1 MEDLN
6 RFIEAQEDYF
16 DIAYDEIKSGKK
28 KTHWMWYI
36 FPQIH
41 GLGFSE
47 TSVFYSIKSINEA
60 ISYLNNEYLYNNMIK
75 ICNLLLNTKVKNPA
89 TIFGGVDS
97 LKLRSCMTL
106 FYLINTD
113 DFILGLDDYK
123 YEHVDFSFEKTT
135 IFKEVLD
142 KFYNSIDEKT
152 IMIINKEIEDEK

>member
-1 MEDLN
+1 MSVE
-6 RFIEAQEDYF
+6 RFIDAQKEDYDMAF
-16 DIAYDEIKSGKK
+16 REISKGKK
-28 KTHWMWYI
+28 RNHYMWYI

-41 GLGFSE
+41 GLGYSE

-75 ICNLLLNTKVKNPA
+75 ICNLLLNVKVKNPA

-97 LKLRSCMTL
+97 LKLKSCMTL

-113 DFILGLDDYK
+113 DFVLGLDDYH
-123 YEHVDFSFEKTT
+123 YDYVPFNFEKTN

-142 KFYNSIDEKT
+142 KYYTSIDEKT
-152 IMIINKEIEDEK
+152 IMIINKEIQNEK

>member
-60 ISYLNNEYLYNNMIK
+60 ISYLNNEFLYNNMIK

-97 LKLRSCMTL
+97 LKLRNPASQIQCRKHSLLRKQITL
-106 FYLINTD
+106 LACFQIR
-113 DFILGLDDYK
+113 
-123 YEHVDFSFEKTT
+123 
-135 IFKEVLD
+135 
-142 KFYNSIDEKT
+142 
-152 IMIINKEIEDEK
+152 

>member
-6 RFIEAQEDYF
+6 RFVEAQEDYF
-16 DIAYDEIKSGKK
+16 DIAYEEIKTGKK

-41 GLGFSE
+41 GLGYSE
-47 TSVFYSIKSINEA
+47 TSIYYSIKSINEA

-89 TIFGGVDS
+89 NIFGGVDS
-97 LKLRSCMTL
+97 LKLRSSMTL

-113 DFILGLDDYK
+113 DFILGLDDYH
-123 YEHVDFSFEKTT
+123 YEYVPFNFEKTN

-152 IMIINKEIEDEK
+152 ILIINKEIEDEK

>member
-6 RFIEAQEDYF
+6 RFVEAQEDYF
-16 DIAYDEIKSGKK
+16 DLAYEEIKNGKK

-47 TSVFYSIKSINEA
+47 TSIYYSIKSINEA
-60 ISYLNNEYLYNNMIK
+60 ISYLNNEYLYDNMIK
-75 ICNLLLNTKVKNPA
+75 MCNLLLNVKVKNPA

-106 FYLINTD
+106 FYLINSD
-113 DFILGLDDYK
+113 DFVLGLNDYN
-123 YEHVDFSFEKTT
+123 YEYVPFEFKKTN

-142 KFYNSIDEKT
+142 KYYNSIDEKT
-152 IMIINKEIEDEK
+152 VLIINKEIKNEE